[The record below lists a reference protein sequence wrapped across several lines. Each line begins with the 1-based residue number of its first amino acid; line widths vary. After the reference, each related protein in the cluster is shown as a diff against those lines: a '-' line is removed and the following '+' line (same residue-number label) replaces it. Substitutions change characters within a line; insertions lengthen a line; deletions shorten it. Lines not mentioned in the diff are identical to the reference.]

1 MSNTYFAFR
10 QFTIY
15 HDKCAM
21 KVGTDGV
28 LLGAWVD
35 PHTAGSILDVGTGT
49 GLIAI
54 MLAQRSSALIHGV
67 EIDESAF
74 QQAKA
79 NARLCPWNAR
89 LNFSHDSFQCFA
101 RQTQYHYDLIV
112 SNPPFF
118 RNSLRPPALGRQL
131 ARHDDRLSYEC
142 LFFYASSLLT
152 KTGRFSLII
161 PFEETENINRLAL
174 FNRFHLH
181 KQTIVQAYP
190 EKPPIRCLFEFS
202 KGQVH
207 QPLITEMAIRKRTG
221 DDYSTDYKMLTGAY
235 YL

>member
-1 MSNTYFAFR
+1 MSNAYFAFR

-15 HDKCAM
+15 HDRCAM

-28 LLGAWVD
+28 LLGAWTD
-35 PHTAGSILDVGTGT
+35 PDVAGSILDVGTGT

-54 MLAQRSSALIHGV
+54 MLAQRSGAVIHGV

-74 QQAKA
+74 QQATT

-89 LNFSHDSFQCFA
+89 LNFFHDSFQHFA
-101 RQTQYHYDLIV
+101 RQTQYRYDLIV

-131 ARHDDRLSYEC
+131 ARHDERLSYES

-152 KTGRFSLII
+152 SAGRFSLII
-161 PFEETENINRLAL
+161 PFDETENISRMAL
-174 FNRFHLH
+174 FNRLHLH
-181 KQTIVQAYP
+181 KQTIVRADP
-190 EKPPIRCLFEFS
+190 DKPPMRCLLEFS
-202 KGQVH
+202 KEPVN
-207 QPLITEMAIRKRTG
+207 QPLITEMAIRKSVG
-221 DDYSTDYKMLTGAY
+221 EDYSTDYKLLTGAY